1 MLSKVT
7 SSIIK
12 ITTKGIILNLSSKKK
27 EQIPFTEIAKIHI
40 KVQHRNFVLKSFFIG
55 HFIFTLVCLQ
65 YLNLEFSIFSAFI
78 FIINIISINII
89 DFKTYHLQII
99 LKDNT
104 VIGKRIP
111 KKWKYEFIFII
122 NEVRN
127 QLQMN
132 PVLFLN
138 CN

>member
-1 MLSKVT
+1 MFSKVT

-12 ITTKGIILNLSSKKK
+12 ITTKGIILELSSKKE
-27 EQIPFTEIAKIHI
+27 EQIPFTDIAKIHI
-40 KVQHRNFVLKSFFIG
+40 KVQHRNFVLKSFYIG

-65 YLNLEFSIFSAFI
+65 YLSIELSIFSTFI
-78 FIINIISINII
+78 FVINIISINII

-104 VIGKRIP
+104 VIGKKIP
-111 KKWKYEFIFII
+111 KKWKFEFIPII

-127 QLQMN
+127 QVQMN

-138 CN
+138 